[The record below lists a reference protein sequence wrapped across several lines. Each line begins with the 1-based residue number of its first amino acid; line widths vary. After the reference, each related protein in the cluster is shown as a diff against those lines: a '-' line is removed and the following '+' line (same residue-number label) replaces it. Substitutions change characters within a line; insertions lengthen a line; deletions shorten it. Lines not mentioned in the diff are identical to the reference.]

1 MTNLN
6 IDVETFSVED
16 IKSGVHKYA
25 SGAELLLFAY
35 SYDDGPVQVVDIA
48 QGEEIPGFIVDA
60 LFDKKVIKKAWNA
73 AFEIEILENFLMCE
87 LPLSQWSCTMVRSA
101 RCGYP
106 LSLDAAAKAV
116 GLPVEK
122 DASGKRLINLFSVPR
137 KPTKTNPAERVY
149 PQDEPEKWE
158 EFKRYNKQDVVVE
171 KHLDAF
177 FSQYPETTVFE
188 QKMYVLDRKIN
199 KRGLELDLPLIRKA
213 VQFDEEYKARLFDE
227 AKRLTGL
234 ENPNSVDQLKGW
246 LEEKTGVVW
255 KDLNKDVLRF
265 ALEESVVP
273 FAERVT
279 YARGSKGY
287 EDFMKEPINARKYGK
302 PDVEK
307 PEEVTVVES
316 DGSVQGFRQSLEVKR
331 VLELR
336 KELSNTSVRKYVTM
350 LKAELHGRIYDT
362 IQFYGAA
369 RTGRNAGRIIQP
381 QNLPR
386 VYMSDE
392 ELDLARNIV
401 KFGDL
406 ETLSMCFDSV
416 SSVLSQLIRTAIIA
430 KEGKILKVTD
440 LSAIEARILAWY
452 ADEKH
457 VLDVF
462 RSHGKIYEAT
472 AAMMFK
478 VPFESVTKESEMR
491 QRGKVA
497 SLACIAEGSLVL
509 TDRGLVPIERV
520 SVSHKLWDGE
530 NWVSHDGVIYKGFKN
545 TITYEGLQAT
555 EDHLVWVK
563 GKKGPVP
570 FKLAA
575 ESGQDLLQSGAGRD
589 AIRVGS
595 DNLCREEVYKGLVR
609 PICSGEMRGL
619 RKKRMG
625 SFCKPETRA
634 LKRVPKLL
642 NTRKVTSQIIQKA
655 YRRKTEMLESEGCR
669 LPKLRGE
676 GYKVQIPNRFRSG
689 DIYVGELRRP
699 FFKPNV
705 YRPDRQQFALPKRQS
720 TLCKSD
726 REFVEQKKYC
736 SPFLGSDG
744 LAVLEKCCSSV
755 PFTRVVSTGDT
766 VQSLRGRNIQKKK
779 LAFDKKEARVFDILN
794 SGPLNR
800 FTVSNVL
807 VHNCGYQGSVGA
819 LSAMD
824 ADRKI
829 PDEDKPGLVKAWRE
843 AHPNIVRFW
852 YKTQDCA
859 VKALTNPGEKVPL
872 AKGAYF
878 VTRKDALL
886 FYLPSGRYLM
896 YPKAGLKEG
905 RFGLV
910 VTFWGVDQKIN
921 KWCKQ
926 ETYGGSLVENLVQA
940 TARDV
945 LMEGMYNMTKAG
957 YDLVTNVHDETVAE
971 TDEGFGSLEE
981 IERLMCDMPE
991 WAEGLPLAA
1000 AGFESYYYKK

>member
-25 SGAELLLFAY
+25 SRAELLLFAY

-48 QGEEIPGFIVDA
+48 QGEEIPGYIVDA

-73 AFEIEILENFLMCE
+73 AFEIEILERYLMCE

-137 KPTKTNPAERVY
+137 KPTKTNPAVRVY

-287 EDFMKEPINARKYGK
+287 EDFMKEPINARKYGN

-316 DGSVQGFRQSLEVKR
+316 DGSIQGFRQSLEVKR

-392 ELDLARNIV
+392 ELDIARNIV

-430 KEGKILKVTD
+430 KEGKVLKVTD

-497 SLACIAEGSLVL
+497 SLACIAGNMSIETLRRGTILLENLEPDDLVWDGVDFVPHGGLLEKGYRDVITYSGLTATPDHLVL
-509 TDRGLVPIERV
+509 PLGP
-520 SVSHKLWDGE
+520 GE
-530 NWVSHDGVIYKGFKN
+530 NWTPLEEAEVRRLD
-545 TITYEGLQAT
+545 ITRHWNVNYEA
-555 EDHLVWVK
+555 DYFV
-563 GKKGPVP
+563 GKK
-570 FKLAA
+570 L
-575 ESGQDLLQSGAGRD
+575 
-589 AIRVGS
+589 
-595 DNLCREEVYKGLVR
+595 VY
-609 PICSGEMRGL
+609 
-619 RKKRMG
+619 
-625 SFCKPETRA
+625 
-634 LKRVPKLL
+634 
-642 NTRKVTSQIIQKA
+642 
-655 YRRKTEMLESEGCR
+655 
-669 LPKLRGE
+669 
-676 GYKVQIPNRFRSG
+676 
-689 DIYVGELRRP
+689 
-699 FFKPNV
+699 
-705 YRPDRQQFALPKRQS
+705 
-720 TLCKSD
+720 
-726 REFVEQKKYC
+726 
-736 SPFLGSDG
+736 
-744 LAVLEKCCSSV
+744 
-755 PFTRVVSTGDT
+755 
-766 VQSLRGRNIQKKK
+766 
-779 LAFDKKEARVFDILN
+779 DILN
-794 SGPLNR
+794 CGPRNR
-800 FTVSNVL
+800 FMANGVL

-859 VKALTNPGEKVPL
+859 IKALTNPGEKVPL

>member
-48 QGEEIPGFIVDA
+48 QGEEIPGYIVDA

-137 KPTKTNPAERVY
+137 KPTKTNPAVRVY

-316 DGSVQGFRQSLEVKR
+316 DGSIQGFRQSLEVKR

-392 ELDLARNIV
+392 ELDIARNIV

-406 ETLSMCFDSV
+406 ETLSMCFESV

-497 SLACIAEGSLVL
+497 SLAC
-509 TDRGLVPIERV
+509 
-520 SVSHKLWDGE
+520 
-530 NWVSHDGVIYKGFKN
+530 
-545 TITYEGLQAT
+545 
-555 EDHLVWVK
+555 
-563 GKKGPVP
+563 
-570 FKLAA
+570 
-575 ESGQDLLQSGAGRD
+575 
-589 AIRVGS
+589 
-595 DNLCREEVYKGLVR
+595 
-609 PICSGEMRGL
+609 
-619 RKKRMG
+619 
-625 SFCKPETRA
+625 
-634 LKRVPKLL
+634 
-642 NTRKVTSQIIQKA
+642 
-655 YRRKTEMLESEGCR
+655 
-669 LPKLRGE
+669 
-676 GYKVQIPNRFRSG
+676 
-689 DIYVGELRRP
+689 
-699 FFKPNV
+699 
-705 YRPDRQQFALPKRQS
+705 
-720 TLCKSD
+720 
-726 REFVEQKKYC
+726 
-736 SPFLGSDG
+736 
-744 LAVLEKCCSSV
+744 
-755 PFTRVVSTGDT
+755 
-766 VQSLRGRNIQKKK
+766 
-779 LAFDKKEARVFDILN
+779 
-794 SGPLNR
+794 
-800 FTVSNVL
+800 
-807 VHNCGYQGSVGA
+807 GYQGSVGA

-859 VKALTNPGEKVPL
+859 IKALTNPGEKVPL